1 MEDPLLQLIS
11 KKDWEFLKTR
21 SKYHFK
27 SDIIDPEF
35 DTIGNIGKIIP
46 TWTEKDLEMIATQSL
61 SRMEDGDHSDYDMGK
76 DGYDSNHVNISVSE
90 KLPPFLKQIE
100 HSFGLIQ
107 STAWGYARPS
117 KIVVQRPGQLW
128 PLHMDLLEKWCP
140 ENPESIVRYVI
151 HLTDWKPGQFWG
163 YGNYN
168 HSHWKSGDVT
178 TFKWQDIPHCTA
190 NAGYHNRI
198 TFQVTGIYTE
208 TTDHFLNSLV

>member
-61 SRMEDGDHSDYDMGK
+61 SRMGDGDHSDYDMGK

-128 PLHMDLLEKWCP
+128 PLHMDLRALCNSFNRLETR
-140 ENPESIVRYVI
+140 SILGLWKLQS
-151 HLTDWKPGQFWG
+151 LTLEIWRC
-163 YGNYN
+163 YN
-168 HSHWKSGDVT
+168 
-178 TFKWQDIPHCTA
+178 I
-190 NAGYHNRI
+190 
-198 TFQVTGIYTE
+198 
-208 TTDHFLNSLV
+208 